1 VRGTE
6 EFWGPLGHI
15 PTARNIPVA
24 ELSGRLPEL
33 GGLQRA
39 SIVLVCLTDKRSAKA
54 AQTLRL
60 AGYADISVLRSG
72 MQQWSA
78 NGLPVETHAVSP
90 AA

>member
-1 VRGTE
+1 VWGSLWNLLGATLGATLAFLLVR
-6 EFWGPLGHI
+6 
-15 PTARNIPVA
+15 
-24 ELSGRLPEL
+24 
-33 GGLQRA
+33 
-39 SIVLVCLTDKRSAKA
+39 LTDKRSAKA